1 MFPYGNIRRIGV
13 KFVKFHIAALMIF
26 SDHIITFLAP
36 LTSDDRVW
44 SAFELFFGYLMNHE
58 SYLMNHLAIIVTCYN
73 TRNAKRNRNDAKLNV
88 TTVAMKLFTGILL
101 LLDTEKPFGRGVGGA
116 TAPHP
121 KDLRN

>member
-1 MFPYGNIRRIGV
+1 M

-26 SDHIITFLAP
+26 SDNIIIFLAP

-88 TTVAMKLFTGILL
+88 TTVAIKLFTALTTDL
-101 LLDTEKPFGRGVGGA
+101 NTA
-116 TAPHP
+116 TPGQ
-121 KDLRN
+121 LSVEGTI